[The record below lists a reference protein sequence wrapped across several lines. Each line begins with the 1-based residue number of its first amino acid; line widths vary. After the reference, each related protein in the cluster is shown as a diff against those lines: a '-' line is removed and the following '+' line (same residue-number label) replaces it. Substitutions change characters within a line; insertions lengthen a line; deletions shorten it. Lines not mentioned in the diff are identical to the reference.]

1 MLFKAILMVWK
12 PKKAGELIE
21 DESKPYAEEIH
32 RNWIA
37 TSPKNIVGR
46 SLGEGTSQM
55 TSAPPD
61 HPFPP
66 ISIPEQKKCTRK
78 KSFEQMPSK
87 GSVSFRM
94 GGHEGGRQDF
104 PWLQNSILN
113 VLKVKGGTLTPNPA
127 IFLPETCLSSILG
140 A

>member
-21 DESKPYAEEIH
+21 DESKTYAEEIH

-55 TSAPPD
+55 TSTPPD

-66 ISIPEQKKCTRK
+66 ISIPEQK
-78 KSFEQMPSK
+78 SAPENHSQQMP
-87 GSVSFRM
+87 
-94 GGHEGGRQDF
+94 
-104 PWLQNSILN
+104 
-113 VLKVKGGTLTPNPA
+113 TT
-127 IFLPETCLSSILG
+127 
-140 A
+140 